1 MALSTLKKKP
11 ILVYGSTPQ
20 ISIMADMEGKYDLP
34 LVSLWLVIALGDC
47 RWSKTSSSST
57 SSSLDICF
65 DLFLCFLHGIFP
77 FILTILYGEIILQ
90 NNNWKEQQLTIIV
103 QQGPKVRSSNDYWSG
118 WTVGKKRRKNYKL
131 TLYFFYSSPLLSQV
145 KSSIFCNKWS
155 RVMATNSLEFAF
167 EDKDNRLYTIQ

>member
-1 MALSTLKKKP
+1 MWLWCGVKYSQKKP

-20 ISIMADMEGKYDLP
+20 ISIMADREGKYDSP
-34 LVSLWLVIALGDC
+34 LVSLWLLLVIALGDC
-47 RWSKTSSSST
+47 RWSKTSS

-77 FILTILYGEIILQ
+77 FILTILYGEITLQ

-131 TLYFFYSSPLLSQV
+131 TLYFFLFFTFVKSSQV
-145 KSSIFCNKWS
+145 KYF
-155 RVMATNSLEFAF
+155 L
-167 EDKDNRLYTIQ
+167 